1 MYKAKRNTVDELF
14 SDLEKPTPPSFW
26 EKKGAIIA
34 AVFSFLWFFFVIDY
48 LLSSGWWASRG
59 ELSPAE
65 FVGGTCG
72 LLLPI
77 VVAMLVAAYFDRSAQ
92 LTYEAQTLQS
102 YLNELVY
109 PTEEGAV
116 YTKALTE
123 ALRGQIK
130 EFRAVFE
137 QVQNQTNQVRDDLRG
152 WIGDLGTVINHV
164 DTQTIES
171 VKEIA
176 AHIHA
181 LTEAVELA
189 NEQAQQASTL
199 FAEQSTILGRVTEQT
214 VEVVGG
220 LSAGLSMNIEEI
232 KNVTHAIENT
242 NERTEGALVK
252 AEEVAR
258 SLQGEG
264 KKIEAAIDEY
274 ETSAKHQNAR
284 LFGNLEKVL
293 SVFKAHGAILDQ
305 EVEKTTN
312 RLRVVESS
320 FTQNTKTLFDSADE
334 AVYRLNDV
342 STLFENK
349 ADQVKQ
355 TVAVIKEE
363 IDDIGTELV
372 HRGQAVDVH
381 TGGKMK
387 KKVTE
392 DFLKDAKVILDRLQ
406 SFSVDMARL
415 FSPKTEEVLWEKYN
429 SGDKAAF
436 MRHITKEIGLAQ
448 SKKIRDLYKE
458 NAEFKVAVSRYMSEF
473 EGLTKAAKV
482 SGENNMLMSVLIGSD
497 AGRLY
502 MVLADVMKKEK

>member
-1 MYKAKRNTVDELF
+1 MYKAKRTKVDELF

-26 EKKGAIIA
+26 EKKGAIVA
-34 AVFSFLWFFFVIDY
+34 AVFSALWFFFVVDY
-48 LLSSGWWASRG
+48 LLSSGWWAGRG
-59 ELSPAE
+59 DLSPAE

-77 VVAMLVAAYFDRSAQ
+77 VVALLVAAYFDRSAQ

-109 PTEEGAV
+109 PTQEGAV
-116 YTKALTE
+116 YTKSLTE
-123 ALRGQIK
+123 ALRTQIK
-130 EFRAVFE
+130 EFRSVFE
-137 QVQNQTNQVRDDLRG
+137 QVQNQTNQVRDDLRQ

-176 AHIHA
+176 SHIHA

-189 NEQAQQASTL
+189 NEQAQQGSAL
-199 FAEQSTILGRVTEQT
+199 FAEQSTILGRVTAQT
-214 VEVVGG
+214 AEIVGG

-258 SLQGEG
+258 ALQGEG

-274 ETSAKHQNAR
+274 EASAKQQNAR

-320 FTQNTKTLFDSADE
+320 FNENAKTLFESAEE
-334 AVYRLNDV
+334 AVYRLNEAGNI
-342 STLFENK
+342 FEVK
-349 ADQVKQ
+349 ADQMKQ
-355 TVAVIKEE
+355 TVAVIKDDVGELSAELVREAGE
-363 IDDIGTELV
+363 IDDS
-372 HRGQAVDVH
+372 
-381 TGGKMK
+381 TGGRMK
-387 KKVTE
+387 KKMTA

-429 SGDKAAF
+429 GGDKAAF
-436 MRHITKEIGLAQ
+436 MRHITKEISGVQ
-448 SKKIRDLYKE
+448 VKKIRDLYKE
-458 NAEFKVAVSRYMSEF
+458 NPEFKMAVSRYMAEF

-482 SGENNMLMSVLIGSD
+482 SGENNMLISVLIGSD